1 MRFRKCLTKMHRK
14 KNNRQFICKTGF
26 GLCLGYSNWQ
36 LCLHPETIRHGC
48 LTSYSCFLLG
58 LSQLWKGFFLLWNY
72 ALEIVIHELF
82 DVIFEGLAFWCY
94 ICGAMLG
101 VSQHLSVKNLVSCKL
116 KSAFKLQ
123 NMKFKTHHT
132 PLSKQFD
139 GQKMEIWN
147 LSSVNFFR
155 F

>member
-1 MRFRKCLTKMHRK
+1 MRFRRCLTKMHRK
-14 KNNRQFICKTGF
+14 KKQQFICKTGF
-26 GLCLGYSNWQ
+26 GLCLGYSK
-36 LCLHPETIRHGC
+36 
-48 LTSYSCFLLG
+48 LTTLTTSWNYQARLLDIVFLLPA
-58 LSQLWKGFFLLWNY
+58 SQLWKGLFLLWNY

-101 VSQHLSVKNLVSCKL
+101 ISQHLSVKNLVSCKL